1 MFMSAR
7 FSLLGVWPTPAYRCL
22 VLTTWWGAAS
32 VVPST
37 RSFRGNWLD
46 NAVQSL
52 GGNAAAY
59 MDAAGQAD
67 FRSSRARLSE
77 EPIEGYGRPPR
88 HATSRSSVPL
98 A

>member
-1 MFMSAR
+1 MFMLAR
-7 FSLLGVWPTPAYRCL
+7 FSPLGGLLTPAYRCL

-77 EPIEGYGRPPR
+77 EPIEGYGRTSTPR
-88 HATSRSSVPL
+88 HVESSVPL